1 MAVVSQIRFGSRRR
15 RGELKEERERENISI
30 LQMGN
35 EQSPQIEPRST
46 ESVKRVLP
54 RFRECRAEM
63 FCHSVCVCVC
73 VCVCVSQAAKHFTRQ
88 FSETTRN
95 SFDCLPYPSFY
106 AAISWWLDYDWQFF
120 SSSLCHW
127 IFQPGRMAAKFHSLD
142 LRRQGR

>member
-15 RGELKEERERENISI
+15 RGELKEERERERTFRSYKWEMNNHHKSSR
-30 LQMGN
+30 
-35 EQSPQIEPRST
+35 EVQSPSKEFFPGSENVGLKCSAI
-46 ESVKRVLP
+46 
-54 RFRECRAEM
+54 
-63 FCHSVCVCVC
+63 VCVCVC

>member
-1 MAVVSQIRFGSRRR
+1 MSRCGENGGGQSDKIWVTEEKRR
-15 RGELKEERERENISI
+15 TEGRERERENISI

-73 VCVCVSQAAKHFTRQ
+73 VCVLARQRNISPGNSQKPRETLLTACPTPHFTLPFPGGLIMTGNFFHRACAIGFFSQAEWQLNFT
-88 FSETTRN
+88 
-95 SFDCLPYPSFY
+95 P
-106 AAISWWLDYDWQFF
+106 
-120 SSSLCHW
+120 
-127 IFQPGRMAAKFHSLD
+127 
-142 LRRQGR
+142 